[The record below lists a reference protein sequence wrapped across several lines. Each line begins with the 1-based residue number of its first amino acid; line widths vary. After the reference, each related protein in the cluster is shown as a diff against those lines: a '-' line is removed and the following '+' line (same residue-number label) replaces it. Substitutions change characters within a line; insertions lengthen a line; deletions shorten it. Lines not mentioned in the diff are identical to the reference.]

1 MRTLFD
7 KIKINQME
15 LKNRFVRS
23 STWENVA
30 DEKGHLTEKLFNVYE
45 NLAKGQVGLILTGYA
60 FVMENEQPNP
70 GMMGIYDD
78 SFIEEYKKL
87 TDMVHSYDS
96 KIVLQIAYGGTQTRY
111 NTDNRVIWG
120 PSAVPEM
127 ETGVVA
133 KEMSKKDIEMLI
145 KAFGDAAARAKASG
159 FDGVQIHAAHG
170 YLLSQF
176 LNPYHNQRNDE
187 YGGRIENRARIIFEV
202 YDEIRKRVG
211 NDYAVLIKI
220 NCQDFVEKG
229 LTFKESMYVCKE
241 LDKKGIDAI
250 EVSGGTWAAKKLGFR
265 RLNINSSDK
274 EAYFKSYAAQ
284 IAKEIKAPVI
294 LVGGLRS
301 IETME
306 RILAETEIDYFAL
319 SRPLIAEPDLIKRW
333 YEGVRTKAKCISCN
347 RCQTPEGIICFF
359 NRYKL
364 RY

>member
-1 MRTLFD
+1 VRTLFD
-7 KIKINQME
+7 KTMINKIE
-15 LKNRFVRS
+15 LKNRFIRS
-23 STWENVA
+23 STWENMA
-30 DEKGHLTEKLFNVYE
+30 DEKGHLTDKLFKVYKD
-45 NLAKGQVGLILTGYA
+45 LAKGQVGLILTGYA
-60 FVMENEQPNP
+60 FIMQNEQPNP
-70 GMMGIYDD
+70 GMMGIYND
-78 SFIEEYKKL
+78 SFIDEYKKL
-87 TDMVHSYDS
+87 TDMVHSYGS
-96 KIVLQIAYGGTQTRY
+96 KIVLQIAYGGTQTKY
-111 NTDNRVIWG
+111 NTDKRIIWG

-133 KEMSKKDIEMLI
+133 KEMSKKDIKALI

-202 YDEIRKRVG
+202 YDEIRRRVG

-250 EVSGGTWAAKKLGFR
+250 EVSGGTWAAKELGFSR
-265 RLNINSSDK
+265 PNINSPDK

-306 RILAETEIDYFAL
+306 CILAETAIDYFAL

-333 YEGVRTKAKCISCN
+333 YGWDRTKAKCVSCN
-347 RCQTPEGIICFF
+347 RCRTSEGTMCFF
-359 NRYKL
+359 KR
-364 RY
+364 